1 MANQIEKL
9 KNGVIVLCHAEGDEP
24 FNFPNYIAA
33 FAKAAEMGGAV
44 GIRVQGS
51 DNVKSVRSTVK
62 LPIIGISRGNYAD
75 GWALITPDVSDV
87 ERLISA
93 GADIVALDVTQR
105 VRPNGMDGF
114 EFLELLRKRF
124 RIPLIADVSTYI
136 EGVRAAELGADMIAT
151 TLSGYTQYTED
162 RADDFPDFNLV
173 ERLTA
178 EIQVPVIAEGRIWTP
193 SEAAHALK
201 CGAYAVVVGSA
212 ITRPRVI
219 TQRFVEVPEEFA
231 DRRLSM
237 RNFS

>member
-1 MANQIEKL
+1 MANQIEQL

-44 GIRVQGS
+44 GIRVQGT
-51 DNVKSVRSTVK
+51 DNIKSVRSTVK
-62 LPIIGISRGNYAD
+62 LPIIGISRGSYAD

-87 ERLISA
+87 ESLISA

-136 EGVRAAELGADMIAT
+136 EGVRATELGADMIAT

-162 RADDFPDFNLV
+162 RADDFPDFNLI

-178 EIQVPVIAEGRIWTP
+178 EIHIPVIAEGRIWTP

-212 ITRPRVI
+212 ITRPRII
-219 TQRFVEVPEEFA
+219 TQRFVEVLKNSRT
-231 DRRLSM
+231 DVSQ
-237 RNFS
+237 

>member
-1 MANQIEKL
+1 MANQIEQL

-44 GIRVQGS
+44 GIRVQGT
-51 DNVKSVRSTVK
+51 DNIKSVRSTVK
-62 LPIIGISRGNYAD
+62 LPIIGISRGSYAD

-87 ERLISA
+87 ESLISA

-124 RIPLIADVSTYI
+124 RIPFIADVSTYI
-136 EGVRAAELGADMIAT
+136 EGVRATELGADMIAT
-151 TLSGYTQYTED
+151 TLSGSTQYTED
-162 RADDFPDFNLV
+162 RADDFPDFNLI

-178 EIQVPVIAEGRIWTP
+178 EIYIPVIAEGRIWTP

-219 TQRFVEVPEEFA
+219 TQRFVEVLKNSRT
-231 DRRLSM
+231 DVSQ
-237 RNFS
+237 

>member
-1 MANQIEKL
+1 MANIIEKL

-44 GIRVQGS
+44 GIRVQGV
-51 DNVKSVRSTVK
+51 DNITSVRSTVK
-62 LPIIGISRGNYAD
+62 IPIIGISRGSYTD

-87 ERLISA
+87 ENLVSA

-114 EFLELLRKRF
+114 EFLEVLRKRF

-162 RADDFPDFNLV
+162 RADDFPDFNLI
-173 ERLTA
+173 ERLTS
-178 EIQVPVIAEGRIWTP
+178 EIQIPVIAEGRIWAP

-219 TQRFVEVPEEFA
+219 TQRFVEV
-231 DRRLSM
+231 L
-237 RNFS
+237 RNSRSEIS

>member
-1 MANQIEKL
+1 MANQIEQL

-44 GIRVQGS
+44 GIRVQGT
-51 DNVKSVRSTVK
+51 DNIKSVRSTVK
-62 LPIIGISRGNYAD
+62 LPIIGISRGSYAD

-87 ERLISA
+87 ESLISA

-136 EGVRAAELGADMIAT
+136 EGVRATELGADMIAT

-162 RADDFPDFNLV
+162 RADDFPDFNLI

-178 EIQVPVIAEGRIWTP
+178 EIHIPVIAEGRIWTP

-219 TQRFVEVPEEFA
+219 TQRFVEVLKNSRT
-231 DRRLSM
+231 DVSQ
-237 RNFS
+237 

>member
-33 FAKAAEMGGAV
+33 FARAAEMGGAV
-44 GIRVQGS
+44 GIRVQGFE
-51 DNVKSVRSTVK
+51 NIKSVRSTVN
-62 LPIIGISRGNYAD
+62 LPIIGISRGSYAD

-87 ERLISA
+87 ESLISA

-114 EFLELLRKRF
+114 EFLNLLRKRY

-151 TLSGYTQYTED
+151 TLAGYTQYTED
-162 RADDFPDFNLV
+162 RADDFPDFNLI

-178 EIQVPVIAEGRIWTP
+178 EISIPVIAEGRIWTP

-212 ITRPRVI
+212 ITRPRII
-219 TQRFVEVPEEFA
+219 TQRFVEVLKSSQTDP
-231 DRRLSM
+231 SQ
-237 RNFS
+237 

>member
-1 MANQIEKL
+1 MANAIEKL

-33 FAKAAEMGGAV
+33 FARAAEMGGAS
-44 GIRVQGS
+44 GIRVQGF
-51 DNVKSVRSTVK
+51 DNIQSVRSTVK
-62 LPIIGISRGNYAD
+62 LPVIGISRGTYDD
-75 GWALITPDVSDV
+75 GWALITPDFSDV
-87 ERLISA
+87 ESVINA
-93 GADIVALDVTQR
+93 GADIIALDATQR
-105 VRPNGMDGF
+105 LRPNGLDGF
-114 EFLELLRKRF
+114 EFLDLVRKRF
-124 RIPLIADVSTYI
+124 RIPIIADVSTYI

-162 RADDFPDFNLV
+162 RADDFPDFSLV

-178 EIQVPVIAEGRIWTP
+178 EVQIPVIAEGRIWSP

-219 TQRFVEVPEEFA
+219 TQRFVEVLKNLRA
-231 DRRLSM
+231 DGSL
-237 RNFS
+237 

>member
-1 MANQIEKL
+1 MANQIERL

-44 GIRVQGS
+44 GIRVQGT
-51 DNVKSVRSTVK
+51 DNIKSVRSTVK
-62 LPIIGISRGNYAD
+62 LPIIGISRGSYAD

-87 ERLISA
+87 ESLISA

-136 EGVRAAELGADMIAT
+136 EGVRATELGADMIAT

-162 RADDFPDFNLV
+162 RADDFPDFNLI

-178 EIQVPVIAEGRIWTP
+178 EIHIPVIAEGRIWTP

-219 TQRFVEVPEEFA
+219 TQRFVEVLKNSRT
-231 DRRLSM
+231 DVSQ
-237 RNFS
+237 

>member
-1 MANQIEKL
+1 MANQIERL

-44 GIRVQGS
+44 GIRVQGT
-51 DNVKSVRSTVK
+51 DNIKSVRSTVK
-62 LPIIGISRGNYAD
+62 LPIIGISRGSYAD

-87 ERLISA
+87 ESLISA

-136 EGVRAAELGADMIAT
+136 EGVRATELGADMIAT

-162 RADDFPDFNLV
+162 RADDFPDFNLI

-178 EIQVPVIAEGRIWTP
+178 EIHIPVIAEGRIWTP

-212 ITRPRVI
+212 ITRPRII
-219 TQRFVEVPEEFA
+219 TQRFVEVLKNSRT
-231 DRRLSM
+231 DVSQ
-237 RNFS
+237 

>member
-1 MANQIEKL
+1 MANQIERL

-44 GIRVQGS
+44 GIRVQGT
-51 DNVKSVRSTVK
+51 DNIKSVRSTVK
-62 LPIIGISRGNYAD
+62 LPIIGISRGSYAD

-87 ERLISA
+87 ESLISA

-124 RIPLIADVSTYI
+124 RIPFIADVSTYI
-136 EGVRAAELGADMIAT
+136 EGVRATELGADMIAT

-162 RADDFPDFNLV
+162 RADDFPDFNLI

-178 EIQVPVIAEGRIWTP
+178 EIHIPVIAEGRIWTP

-219 TQRFVEVPEEFA
+219 TQRFVEVLKNSRT
-231 DRRLSM
+231 DVSQ
-237 RNFS
+237 

>member
-51 DNVKSVRSTVK
+51 DNIKSVRSTVK
-62 LPIIGISRGNYAD
+62 LPIIGISRGSYAD

-87 ERLISA
+87 ESLISA

-105 VRPNGMDGF
+105 VRPNGIDGF

-124 RIPLIADVSTYI
+124 RIPLVADVSTYI

-162 RADDFPDFNLV
+162 RADDFPDFNLI

-178 EIQVPVIAEGRIWTP
+178 EIHIPVIAEGRIWTP

-219 TQRFVEVPEEFA
+219 TQRFVEVLKNSRT
-231 DRRLSM
+231 DVSQ
-237 RNFS
+237 

>member
-33 FAKAAEMGGAV
+33 FARAAEMGGAV
-44 GIRVQGS
+44 GIRVQGFE
-51 DNVKSVRSTVK
+51 NIKSVRSTVN
-62 LPIIGISRGNYAD
+62 LPIIGISRGSYAD

-87 ERLISA
+87 ESLISA

-114 EFLELLRKRF
+114 EFLNLLRKRY

-136 EGVRAAELGADMIAT
+136 EGVRAAELGADMVAT
-151 TLSGYTQYTED
+151 TLAGYTQYTED
-162 RADDFPDFNLV
+162 QADDFPDFNLI

-178 EIQVPVIAEGRIWTP
+178 EISIPVIAEGRIWTP

-212 ITRPRVI
+212 ITRPRII
-219 TQRFVEVPEEFA
+219 TQRFVEVLKSSQT
-231 DRRLSM
+231 DLSQ
-237 RNFS
+237 

>member
-1 MANQIEKL
+1 MGSQIEKL

-51 DNVKSVRSTVK
+51 DNIKSVRSAVK
-62 LPIIGISRGNYAD
+62 LPIIGISRGSYAD

-87 ERLISA
+87 ESLISA
-93 GADIVALDVTQR
+93 GADIIALDVTQR
-105 VRPNGMDGF
+105 VRPNGLDGF

-178 EIQVPVIAEGRIWTP
+178 EIHIPVIAEGRIWSP

-219 TQRFVEVPEEFA
+219 TQRFVEVLKNSLI
-231 DRRLSM
+231 DTSL
-237 RNFS
+237 

>member
-1 MANQIEKL
+1 MANQIEQL

-44 GIRVQGS
+44 GIRVQGT
-51 DNVKSVRSTVK
+51 DNIKSVRSTVK
-62 LPIIGISRGNYAD
+62 LPIIGISRGSYAD

-87 ERLISA
+87 ESLISA

-124 RIPLIADVSTYI
+124 RIPFIADVSTYI
-136 EGVRAAELGADMIAT
+136 EGVRATELGADMIAT

-162 RADDFPDFNLV
+162 RADDFPDFNLI

-178 EIQVPVIAEGRIWTP
+178 EIHIPVIAEGRIWTP

-219 TQRFVEVPEEFA
+219 TQRFVEVLKNSRT
-231 DRRLSM
+231 DVSQ
-237 RNFS
+237 

>member
-33 FAKAAEMGGAV
+33 FARAAEMGGAV
-44 GIRVQGS
+44 GIRVQGFE
-51 DNVKSVRSTVK
+51 NIKSVRSTVN
-62 LPIIGISRGNYAD
+62 LPIIGISRGSYDD

-87 ERLISA
+87 ESLISA

-114 EFLELLRKRF
+114 EFLNLLRKRY

-151 TLSGYTQYTED
+151 TLAGYTQYTED
-162 RADDFPDFNLV
+162 QADDFPDFNLI

-178 EIQVPVIAEGRIWTP
+178 EISIPVIAEGRIWTP

-212 ITRPRVI
+212 ITRPRII
-219 TQRFVEVPEEFA
+219 TQRFVEVLKSSQT
-231 DRRLSM
+231 DLSQ
-237 RNFS
+237 

>member
-1 MANQIEKL
+1 MANQIEQL

-44 GIRVQGS
+44 GIRVQGT
-51 DNVKSVRSTVK
+51 DNIKSVRSTVK
-62 LPIIGISRGNYAD
+62 LPIIGISRGSYAD

-87 ERLISA
+87 ESLISA

-136 EGVRAAELGADMIAT
+136 EGVRATELGADMIAT
-151 TLSGYTQYTED
+151 TLSGSTQYTED
-162 RADDFPDFNLV
+162 RADDFPDFNLI

-178 EIQVPVIAEGRIWTP
+178 EIHIPVIAEGRIWTP

-219 TQRFVEVPEEFA
+219 TQRFVEVLKNSRT
-231 DRRLSM
+231 DVSQ
-237 RNFS
+237 

>member
-1 MANQIEKL
+1 MANQIERL

-44 GIRVQGS
+44 GIRVQGT
-51 DNVKSVRSTVK
+51 DNIKSVRSTVK
-62 LPIIGISRGNYAD
+62 LPIIGISRGSYAD
-75 GWALITPDVSDV
+75 GWALITPDVSAV
-87 ERLISA
+87 ESLISA

-136 EGVRAAELGADMIAT
+136 EGVRATELGADMIAT

-162 RADDFPDFNLV
+162 RADDFPDFNLI

-178 EIQVPVIAEGRIWTP
+178 EIHIPVIAEGRIWTP

-212 ITRPRVI
+212 ITRPRII
-219 TQRFVEVPEEFA
+219 TQRFVEVLKNSRT
-231 DRRLSM
+231 DVSQ
-237 RNFS
+237 

>member
-1 MANQIEKL
+1 MPNQIEKL

-51 DNVKSVRSTVK
+51 DNIKSVRSTVK
-62 LPIIGISRGNYAD
+62 LPIIGISRGSYAD

-87 ERLISA
+87 ENLISA

-124 RIPLIADVSTYI
+124 RIPLVADVSTYI

-162 RADDFPDFNLV
+162 RADDFPDFNLI

-178 EIQVPVIAEGRIWTP
+178 EIHIPVIAEGRIWTP

-219 TQRFVEVPEEFA
+219 TQRFVEVLKNSRT
-231 DRRLSM
+231 DVSQ
-237 RNFS
+237 

>member
-9 KNGVIVLCHAEGDEP
+9 RNGVIVLCHAEGDEP

-33 FAKAAEMGGAV
+33 FARAAEMGGAV
-44 GIRVQGS
+44 GIRVQGF
-51 DNVKSVRSTVK
+51 DNIKSVRATVN
-62 LPIIGISRGNYAD
+62 LPIIGISRGSYTD

-87 ERLISA
+87 ENLISS
-93 GADIVALDVTQR
+93 GADMVALDVTQR

-114 EFLELLRKRF
+114 EFFGLIRKRF

-136 EGVRAAELGADMIAT
+136 EGVRAAELGADIIAT
-151 TLSGYTQYTED
+151 TLSGYTHYTED
-162 RADDFPDFNLV
+162 RADDFPDFNLI

-178 EIQVPVIAEGRIWTP
+178 EISIPVIAEGRIWTP

-219 TQRFVEVPEEFA
+219 TQRFVEVLKSLRTDA
-231 DRRLSM
+231 VT
-237 RNFS
+237 

>member
-1 MANQIEKL
+1 MANQIEQL

-51 DNVKSVRSTVK
+51 DNIKSVRSTVK
-62 LPIIGISRGNYAD
+62 LPIIGISRGSYAD

-87 ERLISA
+87 ESLISA

-136 EGVRAAELGADMIAT
+136 EGVRATELGADMIAT

-162 RADDFPDFNLV
+162 RADDFPDFNLI

-178 EIQVPVIAEGRIWTP
+178 EIHIPVIAEGRIWTP

-219 TQRFVEVPEEFA
+219 TQRFVEVLKNSRT
-231 DRRLSM
+231 DVSQ
-237 RNFS
+237 

>member
-1 MANQIEKL
+1 MANLIEKL

-24 FNFPNYIAA
+24 FNFPDYIAA

-44 GIRVQGS
+44 GIRVQGF
-51 DNVKSVRSTVK
+51 DNIKSVRSTVK
-62 LPIIGISRGNYAD
+62 LPIIGITRGSYDD

-87 ERLISA
+87 NNLISA

-105 VRPNGMDGF
+105 FRPNGMDGF
-114 EFLELLRKRF
+114 EFLELLRKRY

-162 RADDFPDFNLV
+162 RADDFPDFNLI

-178 EIQVPVIAEGRIWTP
+178 EVHIPVIAEGRIWSP

-219 TQRFVEVPEEFA
+219 TQRFVEVLKNSQT
-231 DRRLSM
+231 DVSQ
-237 RNFS
+237 

>member
-1 MANQIEKL
+1 MANLIEKL

-44 GIRVQGS
+44 GIRVQGF
-51 DNVKSVRSTVK
+51 DNIQSVRSMVK
-62 LPIIGISRGNYAD
+62 LPIIGISRGSYVD

-87 ERLISA
+87 DNLISA

-114 EFLELLRKRF
+114 EFLELLRKRY

-162 RADDFPDFNLV
+162 RADDFPDFNLI
-173 ERLTA
+173 ERLAA
-178 EIQVPVIAEGRIWTP
+178 EIPIPIIAEGRIWSP

-219 TQRFVEVPEEFA
+219 TQRFVEVLKNSRT
-231 DRRLSM
+231 DVSQ
-237 RNFS
+237 

>member
-1 MANQIEKL
+1 MANLIEKL

-44 GIRVQGS
+44 GIRVQGI
-51 DNVKSVRSTVK
+51 DNIKSVRSTVK
-62 LPIIGISRGNYAD
+62 LPIIGILRGIYAD

-87 ERLISA
+87 ENLINA
-93 GADIVALDVTQR
+93 GADIVALDVTKR

-114 EFLELLRKRF
+114 EFLELLRKRYSV
-124 RIPLIADVSTYI
+124 PLIADVSTYI
-136 EGVRAAELGADMIAT
+136 EGVRAAELGADLIAT
-151 TLSGYTQYTED
+151 TLSGYTEYTED
-162 RADDFPDFNLV
+162 IADDFPDFNLI

-178 EIQVPVIAEGRIWTP
+178 EIHIPVIAEGRIWSP

-219 TQRFVEVPEEFA
+219 TQRFVEVLKNSQT
-231 DRRLSM
+231 DVSQ
-237 RNFS
+237 